1 MPRVPTTADVTNP
14 HRKGYD
20 FRLDNLLF
28 RAAISPDRQLVIR
41 SAEFPSQQ
49 IDLQQNPE
57 DITTNIGQIFS
68 RNDFSGGQG
77 LDYAHKRNQT
87 EKDVSRF
94 FDSKGVDVFH
104 GDDETSY
111 NVHLLYTT
119 QDEEVRG
126 ASTTF
131 AGTNNYL
138 AQLTNGNL
146 YVTDQNK
153 IYKSTDNG
161 DTWAEVA
168 DASYTS
174 LTINYNFTG
183 IAAVG
188 NSLYAT
194 TANGTSNSELI
205 KFDGTSTWTEE
216 TTAQSSSAGL
226 TGVWFAKGQLFI
238 SGDNGTVELLWAV
251 SPFNKTWSG
260 SDLQDADAIVTFE
273 DSHHVSQ
280 VVDAGAVVLAASTN
294 GDIYSIKDVSGTMT
308 AFGQTNIPFEEVHC
322 IAATEGIVFFGTKEK
337 SRDVG
342 RFYRADL
349 VTADNLYVLANRQ
362 LVKEWVIDS
371 VDTTPKFMFVTRDSI
386 YCGIKESANESYLW
400 RYYLPTAGFARD
412 LEMGAAGH
420 ITGITNANGKFVIA
434 VAGKDIYR
442 ETELYESEGYVIL
455 PNVDFFTS
463 EVKQWVGTTLEHD
476 EITDSRRVQ
485 CFIST
490 REGTIDNPD
499 SSNWELT
506 NDSTTGFGGEEFQ
519 INRNAR
525 YLNLKVVLQSNVDFS
540 GTPIFRSVSARAL
553 PRPQLIVVDIPVNI
567 SDQVERPNRKRI
579 RVKNLGEAVYQELK
593 QKEGDSVTL
602 ELYDPS
608 ETIRGVVE
616 SVAYP
621 VLNNANI
628 GSVTQYCTIR
638 VRGVRAAD
646 VSSEFT
652 NVLGIGTL
660 GVVRLG

>member
-41 SAEFPSQQ
+41 SAEFPAQQ

-77 LDYAHKRNQT
+77 LDYAHKRSLT
-87 EKDVSRF
+87 EKDTTRF

-104 GDDETSY
+104 SDDETSY
-111 NVHLLYTT
+111 NLHLLYTT
-119 QDEEVRG
+119 EDKNVKG
-126 ASTTF
+126 AGTTF
-131 AGTNNYL
+131 TGSNNYL
-138 AQLTNGNL
+138 AQTTNGDL
-146 YVTDQNK
+146 YVTDQAA

-161 DTWAEVA
+161 ATWNPV
-168 DASYTS
+168 TTG
-174 LTINYNFTG
+174 LTINNNFTG
-183 IAAVG
+183 AAAVG
-188 NSLYAT
+188 DQLYFT
-194 TANGTSNSELI
+194 TATGTSAGELILFNGSSWSELSH
-205 KFDGTSTWTEE
+205 DQTSN
-216 TTAQSSSAGL
+216 AL

-238 SGDNGTVELLWAV
+238 SGDDGSVAYLWAV
-251 SPFNKTWSG
+251 NPIGKTWTS
-260 SDLQDADAIVTFE
+260 SDLAEADAIVTFE
-273 DSHHVSQ
+273 DSHTISQ
-280 VVDAGAVVLAASTN
+280 VVDAGAVVLAASTS
-294 GDIYSIKDVSGTMT
+294 GDIFSIKDVSGTMT
-308 AFGQTNIPFEEVHC
+308 LFGQTNIPFEEVHS
-322 IAATEGIVFFGTKEK
+322 IAAAEGIVFFGTKDK
-337 SRDVG
+337 SQAVG

-362 LVKEWVIDS
+362 LVKEWVIS
-371 VDTTPKFMFVTRDSI
+371 GQDTTPKHMFVTRDSI
-386 YCGIKESANESYLW
+386 YCGIKESGTESFLW

-412 LEMGAAGH
+412 IKMGASGF
-420 ITGITNANGKFVIA
+420 ITGITQANGKFVVV
-434 VAGKDIYR
+434 VAGADVYL
-442 ETELYESEGYVIL
+442 ESSLYESDGYVIL

-463 EVKQWVGTTLEHD
+463 EVKQWVGTTVEHD

-490 REGTIDNPD
+490 REKTIDNPD

-506 NDSTTGFGGEEFQ
+506 NDSTTGFGGTEFQ

-525 YLNLKVVLQSNVDFS
+525 YLNLKVVLSANQDFTA
-540 GTPIFRSVSARAL
+540 TPTFRSVSARAL

-579 RVKNLGEAVYQELK
+579 TVKNLGEAVYQELK

-608 ETIRGVVE
+608 ETVRGVVE

-621 VLNNANI
+621 VINNANI

-646 VSSEFT
+646 VIQSSVNT
-652 NVLGIGTL
+652 LGIGTL

>member
-1 MPRVPTTADVTNP
+1 MPRVPTTADVSNP
-14 HRKGYD
+14 KRKGYD

-28 RAAISPDRQLVIR
+28 RTAISNDRQLVIR
-41 SAEFPSQQ
+41 SAEFPNQQ
-49 IDLQQNPE
+49 IDLRQNPE

-77 LDYAHKRNQT
+77 LDYAHKRNNVD
-87 EKDVSRF
+87 KDVTRF

-111 NVHLLYTT
+111 NVHLLYKTAP
-119 QDEEVRG
+119 EG
-126 ASTTF
+126 ISF
-131 AGTNNYL
+131 NGTNNYL
-138 AQLTNGNL
+138 TQLTNGKL
-146 YVTDQNK
+146 YVTDETTV
-153 IYKSTDNG
+153 YESTDSG
-161 DTWAEVA
+161 DTWNA
-168 DASYTS
+168 
-174 LTINYNFTG
+174 LTPTITIDYDITG

-188 NSLYAT
+188 NRIYLT
-194 TANGTSNSELI
+194 TADGTSNSELI
-205 KFDGTSTWTEE
+205 EYDGTTWTEH
-216 TTAQSSSAGL
+216 TTNQSSNGGL

-251 SPFNKTWSG
+251 SPFNKSWSA

-273 DSHHVSQ
+273 DSHHISQ
-280 VVDAGAVVLAASTN
+280 IVDAGAVVLAASTN

-308 AFGQTNIPFEEVHC
+308 LFGQTNIPFEEVHC

-337 SRDVG
+337 SRNVG

-371 VDTTPKFMFVTRDSI
+371 VDTTPHFMFTSRDSVF
-386 YCGIKESANESYLW
+386 CGINESDSESFLW

-412 LEMGAAGH
+412 IKMGAAG
-420 ITGITNANGKFVIA
+420 IVTGITNASNKFVVA
-434 VAGKDIYR
+434 VAGSDVYK
-442 ETELYESEGYVIL
+442 ETSLYEDEGYIIL

-463 EVKQWVGTTLEHD
+463 EVKQWVGTTVEHD
-476 EITDSRRVQ
+476 EITDTRRIQ
-485 CFIST
+485 SFIST
-490 REGTIDNPD
+490 REATIDFPN
-499 SSNWELT
+499 SGNWELA
-506 NDSTTGFGGEEFQ
+506 NDSTQGFGGEEVQ

-525 YLNLKVVLQSNVDFS
+525 YLNLKIVLQPTDDNT
-540 GTPIFRSVSARAL
+540 GTPVFRSVSARAL
-553 PRPQLIVVDIPVNI
+553 PRPQLVVIDIPVNI

-579 RVKNLGEAVYQELK
+579 KVRNLGETIYQELK

-602 ELYDPS
+602 ELYSPQ
-608 ETIRGVVE
+608 EVIRGVVE

-621 VLNNANI
+621 VINDANI
-628 GSVTQYCTIR
+628 GSVTQFCTVRI
-638 VRGVRAAD
+638 RGVRAED
-646 VSSEFT
+646 VASLFT
-652 NVLGIGTL
+652 NTIGIGAL

>member
-41 SAEFPSQQ
+41 SAEFPAQQ

-77 LDYAHKRNQT
+77 LDYAHKRSLT
-87 EKDVSRF
+87 EKDTTRF

-104 GDDETSY
+104 SDDETSY
-111 NVHLLYTT
+111 NLHLLYTT
-119 QDEEVRG
+119 EDKNVKG
-126 ASTTF
+126 AGTTF
-131 AGTNNYL
+131 AGSNNYL
-138 AQLTNGNL
+138 AQTTNGDL
-146 YVTDQNK
+146 YVTDQAA

-161 DTWAEVA
+161 ATWNPV
-168 DASYTS
+168 TTG
-174 LTINYNFTG
+174 LTINNNFTG
-183 IAAVG
+183 AAAVG
-188 NSLYAT
+188 DQLYFT
-194 TANGTSNSELI
+194 TATGTSAGELILFNGSSWSELSH
-205 KFDGTSTWTEE
+205 DQTSN
-216 TTAQSSSAGL
+216 AL

-238 SGDNGTVELLWAV
+238 SGDDGSVAYLWAV
-251 SPFNKTWSG
+251 NPIGKTWTS
-260 SDLQDADAIVTFE
+260 SDLAEADAIVTFE
-273 DSHHVSQ
+273 DSHTISQ
-280 VVDAGAVVLAASTN
+280 VVDAGAVVLAASTS
-294 GDIYSIKDVSGTMT
+294 GDIFSIKDVSGTMT
-308 AFGQTNIPFEEVHC
+308 LFGQTNIPFEEVHS
-322 IAATEGIVFFGTKEK
+322 IAAAEGIVFFGTKDK
-337 SRDVG
+337 SQAVG

-362 LVKEWVIDS
+362 LVKEWVIS
-371 VDTTPKFMFVTRDSI
+371 GQDTTPKHMFVTRDSI
-386 YCGIKESANESYLW
+386 YCGIKESGTESFLW

-412 LEMGAAGH
+412 IKMGASGF
-420 ITGITNANGKFVIA
+420 ITGITQANGKFVVV
-434 VAGKDIYR
+434 VAGADVYL
-442 ETELYESEGYVIL
+442 ESSLYESDGYVIL

-463 EVKQWVGTTLEHD
+463 EVKQWVGTTVEHD

-490 REGTIDNPD
+490 REKTIDNPD

-506 NDSTTGFGGEEFQ
+506 NDSTTGFGGTEFQ

-525 YLNLKVVLQSNVDFS
+525 YLNLKVVLSANQDFTA
-540 GTPIFRSVSARAL
+540 TPTFRSVSARAL

-579 RVKNLGEAVYQELK
+579 TVKNLGEAVYQELK

-608 ETIRGVVE
+608 ETVRGVVE

-621 VLNNANI
+621 VINNANI

-646 VSSEFT
+646 VIQSSVNT
-652 NVLGIGTL
+652 LGIGTL

>member
-28 RAAISPDRQLVIR
+28 RAAISPDRQMVIR
-41 SAEFPSQQ
+41 SAEFPAQQ

-77 LDYAHKRNQT
+77 LDYAHKRSQT
-87 EKDVSRF
+87 EKDTTRF

-104 GDDETSY
+104 SDDETSY
-111 NVHLLYTT
+111 NLHLLYTT
-119 QDEEVRG
+119 LDKNVKG
-126 ASTTF
+126 SDTTF
-131 AGTNNYL
+131 AGSNNYL
-138 AQLTNGNL
+138 AQTTNGDL
-146 YVTDQNK
+146 YVTDQAA

-161 DTWAEVA
+161 ATWGAV
-168 DASYTS
+168 TTG
-174 LTINYNFTG
+174 LTINNNFTG
-183 IAAVG
+183 AAAVG
-188 NSLYAT
+188 DQVYFT
-194 TANGTSNSELI
+194 TATGTSAGELILYNGTGWSELSH
-205 KFDGTSTWTEE
+205 DQTSN
-216 TTAQSSSAGL
+216 AL

-238 SGDNGTVELLWAV
+238 SGDDGSVAYLWAV
-251 SPFNKTWSG
+251 NPIGKNWTS
-260 SDLQDADAIVTFE
+260 SDLAEADAIVTFE
-273 DSHHVSQ
+273 DSHTISQ
-280 VVDAGAVVLAASTN
+280 VVDAGAVVLAASTS
-294 GDIYSIKDVSGTMT
+294 GDIFSVKDVSGTMT
-308 AFGQTNIPFEEVHC
+308 LFGQTNIPFEEVHS
-322 IAATEGIVFFGTKEK
+322 IAAAEGIVFFGTKDK
-337 SRDVG
+337 SQAVG

-362 LVKEWVIDS
+362 LVKEWVIS
-371 VDTTPKFMFVTRDSI
+371 GQDTTPKHMFVTKDSI
-386 YCGIKESANESYLW
+386 YCGIKESGSESFLW

-412 LEMGAAGH
+412 IKMGASGF
-420 ITGITNANGKFVIA
+420 ITGITQASGKFLVV
-434 VAGKDIYR
+434 VAGADVYL
-442 ETELYESEGYVIL
+442 ESSLYESEGYVIL

-463 EVKQWVGTTLEHD
+463 EVKQWVGTTVEHD

-490 REGTIDNPD
+490 REATIDNPS

-506 NDSTTGFGGEEFQ
+506 NDSTTGFGGTEFQ

-525 YLNLKVVLQSNVDFS
+525 YLNLKVVLSANEDFTA
-540 GTPIFRSVSARAL
+540 TPIFRSVSARAL

-579 RVKNLGEAVYQELK
+579 MVRNLGEAVYQELK

-621 VLNNANI
+621 VINNANI

-646 VSSEFT
+646 VIQSST
-652 NVLGIGTL
+652 NTLGIGTL

>member
-28 RAAISPDRQLVIR
+28 RSAISPDRQLVIR
-41 SAEFPSQQ
+41 SAEFPGSQ
-49 IDLQQNPE
+49 IDLKQNPE

-77 LDYAHKRNQT
+77 LDYAHKRSQT
-87 EKDVSRF
+87 EKDGTRF

-104 GDDETSY
+104 SDDESAY
-111 NVHLLYTT
+111 NMHLLYTT
-119 QDEEVRG
+119 QDENVRG
-126 ASTTF
+126 GTTTF
-131 AGTNNYL
+131 AGSNNYL
-138 AQLTNGNL
+138 AQTTNGDL
-146 YVTDQNK
+146 YVTDQAV
-153 IYKSTDNG
+153 IYKSTDDG
-161 DTWAEVA
+161 DTWGAVTTG
-168 DASYTS
+168 SVTV
-174 LTINYNFTG
+174 NNNFTG
-183 IAAVG
+183 AAAVG
-188 NSLYAT
+188 DQVYFT
-194 TANGTSNSELI
+194 TATGTSAGELILYNGSTWSELSH
-205 KFDGTSTWTEE
+205 DQTSN
-216 TTAQSSSAGL
+216 AL

-238 SGDNGTVELLWAV
+238 SGDDGSVGYLWAV
-251 SPFNKTWSG
+251 NPIGKSWSS
-260 SDLQDADAIVTFE
+260 SDLAEADAVVTFE
-273 DSHHVSQ
+273 DSHTISQ
-280 VVDAGAVVLAASTN
+280 VVDAGAVVLAASTS
-294 GDIYSIKDVSGTMT
+294 GDIFSIKDVSGSMT
-308 AFGQTNIPFEEVHC
+308 LFGQTNIPFEEVHS
-322 IAATEGIVFFGTKEK
+322 IAAAEGIVFFGTKDK
-337 SRDVG
+337 SEAVG
-342 RFYRADL
+342 RFYRAEL

-362 LVKEWVIDS
+362 LVKEWKITS
-371 VDTTPKFMFVTRDSI
+371 VDTTPKHMFVTRDSV
-386 YCGIKESANESYLW
+386 YCGIKESGSESFLW

-412 LEMGAAGH
+412 IKMSASGF
-420 ITGITNANGKFVIA
+420 ITGITQANGKFVVV
-434 VAGKDIYR
+434 VAGVDVYR
-442 ETELYESEGYVIL
+442 ETALYESTGYVIL

-463 EVKQWVGTTLEHD
+463 EVKQWVGTTVEHD

-490 REGTIDNPD
+490 REATIDNAD

-506 NDSTTGFGGEEFQ
+506 NDSSTGFGGQEFQ

-525 YLNLKVVLQSNVDFS
+525 YLNLKIVLQANEDYSTSPV
-540 GTPIFRSVSARAL
+540 FRSVSARAL

-579 RVKNLGEAVYQELK
+579 VVKNLGEAVYQELK

-621 VLNNANI
+621 VVNNANI

-646 VSSEFT
+646 ITSEFT

>member
-41 SAEFPSQQ
+41 SAEFPAQQ

-77 LDYAHKRNQT
+77 LDYAHKRSLT
-87 EKDVSRF
+87 EKDTTRF

-104 GDDETSY
+104 SDDETSY
-111 NVHLLYTT
+111 NLHLLYTT
-119 QDEEVRG
+119 EDKNVKG
-126 ASTTF
+126 AGTTF
-131 AGTNNYL
+131 AGSNNYL
-138 AQLTNGNL
+138 AQTTNGDL
-146 YVTDQNK
+146 YVTDQAA

-161 DTWAEVA
+161 ATWNPV
-168 DASYTS
+168 TTG
-174 LTINYNFTG
+174 LTINNNFTG
-183 IAAVG
+183 AAAVG
-188 NSLYAT
+188 DQLYFT
-194 TANGTSNSELI
+194 TATGTSAGELILFNGSSWSELSH
-205 KFDGTSTWTEE
+205 DQTSN
-216 TTAQSSSAGL
+216 AL

-238 SGDNGTVELLWAV
+238 SGDDGSVAYLWAV
-251 SPFNKTWSG
+251 NPIGKTWTS
-260 SDLQDADAIVTFE
+260 SDLAEADAIVTFE
-273 DSHHVSQ
+273 DSHTISQ
-280 VVDAGAVVLAASTN
+280 VVDAGAVVLAASTS
-294 GDIYSIKDVSGTMT
+294 GDIFSIKDVSGTMT
-308 AFGQTNIPFEEVHC
+308 LFGQTNIPFEEVHS
-322 IAATEGIVFFGTKEK
+322 IAAAEGIVFFGTKDK
-337 SRDVG
+337 SQSVG

-362 LVKEWVIDS
+362 LVKEWVIS
-371 VDTTPKFMFVTRDSI
+371 GQDTTPKHMFVTRDSI
-386 YCGIKESANESYLW
+386 YCGIKESGTESFLW

-412 LEMGAAGH
+412 IKMEASGF
-420 ITGITNANGKFVIA
+420 ITGITQANGKFVVV
-434 VAGKDIYR
+434 VAGADVYL
-442 ETELYESEGYVIL
+442 ESSLYESDGYVIL

-463 EVKQWVGTTLEHD
+463 EVKQWVGTTVEHD

-490 REGTIDNPD
+490 KEATIDNAD
-499 SSNWELT
+499 SSDWELT
-506 NDSTTGFGGEEFQ
+506 NDSTTGFGGTEFQ

-525 YLNLKVVLQSNVDFS
+525 YLNLKVVLSANQDFTA
-540 GTPIFRSVSARAL
+540 TPTFRSVSARAL

-579 RVKNLGEAVYQELK
+579 TVKNLGEAVYQELK

-608 ETIRGVVE
+608 ETVRGVVE

-621 VLNNANI
+621 VINNANI

-646 VSSEFT
+646 VIQSSVNT
-652 NVLGIGTL
+652 LGIGTL